1 MVKRAPES
9 LDAVFSALADPTRR
23 EILARLADDGDATV
37 TELAEPF
44 DMSLAAVSKHL
55 GVLEEAGLLTRQ
67 KSGRVRNCRLVSEP
81 LQPALR
87 WIVEYGA
94 FWEEQFDSLERYLSQ
109 SPKGGRR

>member
-1 MVKRAPES
+1 MVKRVRDDS

-23 EILARLADDGDATV
+23 EILSRLAEGEASV
-37 TELAEPF
+37 SELAEPF

-109 SPKGGRR
+109 SQRGGAG

>member
-1 MVKRAPES
+1 MVKRDRDS

-23 EILARLADDGDATV
+23 EILARLAEGEASV

-44 DMSLAAVSKHL
+44 EMSLAAVSKHL
-55 GVLEEAGLLTRQ
+55 GVLEEAGLLTRR
-67 KSGRVRNCRLVSEP
+67 KAGRVRNCRLVSEP

-87 WIVEYGA
+87 WIVEYGV

-109 SPKGGRR
+109 SQRRGER